1 MAQPA
6 VGRSCPVS
14 ALTRA
19 TDSILEL
26 GELEVQTP
34 PLCKA
39 CKGCRECR
47 FGRDKCSEEE
57 RLVLNRVEK
66 EME

>member
-1 MAQPA
+1 M
-6 VGRSCPVS
+6 GRSFHVS
-14 ALTRA
+14 AFTRA

-26 GELEVQTP
+26 GELGVQTP

-47 FGRDKCSEEE
+47 FRREKCSEEE
-57 RLVLNRVEK
+57 RLVLDRVER
-66 EME
+66 EMVL